1 MFDSFLIFEF
11 CFVQLR
17 RRISKPQPQ
26 PPLST
31 PPGPLPEGGHHLQSD
46 RDSLAEDVEGP
57 LVDGGE
63 ALWQE
68 ALEVVGPS
76 EVSFRSSREARQLPL
91 RSLPRKPVMRV
102 RRMRRIIS
110 DSEGASD
117 AVSQAVKPSFTCIYL
132 HFSFR

>member
-1 MFDSFLIFEF
+1 MFDSFLILEF

-31 PPGPLPEGGHHLQSD
+31 PPGPLPEGGHHPQSD

-57 LVDGGE
+57 LVDGG
-63 ALWQE
+63 E

-91 RSLPRKPVMRV
+91 RSLPRRPVMRV

-132 HFSFR
+132 LFSFR